1 MKIKGIILSICLA
14 ASTSSAF
21 SSSYTPAGMYPD
33 EIIRH
38 IGEAAGKTRVNL
50 QNKPLC
56 LASEDTIFDPTKV
69 ETFISALPD
78 SVKILD
84 LSLNRLPET
93 ALPSFIPLLQ
103 RETFDWLDITTN
115 SGADSME
122 GIRNL
127 TTAMSGL
134 STDLKIKYLGKVIW
148 VRKEHVGSVAERRI
162 LVEPFVSHHQRYYE
176 EKERLDASSDV
187 WSLLGLT

>member
-21 SSSYTPAGMYPD
+21 SSSYTPAGMYPE
-33 EIIRH
+33 EITRQ
-38 IGEAAGKTRVNL
+38 IGEAAGNIRINL
-50 QNKPLC
+50 INLKNKPLC
-56 LASEDTIFDPTKV
+56 FASEDTIFDPAKA
-69 ETFISALPD
+69 ETFIEALPS

-93 ALPSFIPLLQ
+93 TLPSFIPLLQ
-103 RETFDWLDITTN
+103 REDFNWLDITTN

-127 TTAMSGL
+127 TTAM
-134 STDLKIKYLGKVIW
+134 
-148 VRKEHVGSVAERRI
+148 
-162 LVEPFVSHHQRYYE
+162 
-176 EKERLDASSDV
+176 
-187 WSLLGLT
+187 

>member
-33 EIIRH
+33 EIIGH
-38 IGEAAGKTRVNL
+38 IDEAAGKIRVNL

-56 LASEDTIFDPTKV
+56 FASEDKIFDPTKV
-69 ETFISALPD
+69 QPFISALPD

-103 RETFDWLDITTN
+103 KETFDWLDITTN

-127 TTAMSGL
+127 TAAMSGL
-134 STDLKIKYLGKVIW
+134 DNSLKIKYLGKVIW
-148 VRKEHVGSVAERRI
+148 VRKEHLKTADERCI
-162 LVEPFVSHHQRYYE
+162 LVQPFLSFHQRYYA
-176 EKERLDASSDV
+176 EKEALDASSDL
-187 WSLLGLT
+187 WSTLGLK